1 MDEDFVFTIVLHY
14 WGKIKTNPFTYEGGQ
29 VNRVENI
36 KSDEMSFIEI
46 LNIGKEFGYD
56 ETDIWMYRVPTVPF
70 AGGLRYLDTDIEVL
84 NMVKFAKV
92 YNEVEM
98 VVMRRAASEEA
109 AKASSEEDSAHRVHF
124 GDSESDVNDM
134 FEEYISSDVV
144 ASEVSKEVVEDHV
157 RLSNCKQ
164 YKRNACK
171 RVKIKVGRKGYSGGI
186 DAVRVGSDLV
196 ARSGVGAEN
205 DAAETSWESETSA
218 VVSSS
223 SDDESR
229 PRYPQYQEPKAFTEL
244 KFELGMQFAT
254 KQDVTDAVRH
264 YSVFKGVQL
273 RFKKNDKIRVR
284 VKCVY
289 GCPFELFFGK
299 MANEDT
305 WQLKLMKDE
314 HNCGTQLKNKHASYK
329 WLGKH
334 LVEDVKNDPKTYR
347 AKRVAKQ
354 LIDGSCKEQY
364 AQLGDYSEELIRSNP
379 GSNSII
385 HTERPQPHL
394 QPRFGRFYVCLD
406 ACKRGFLAGCRPFI
420 GLDGCHLKGQYTG
433 QLLTAIGKDANN
445 GVYPIAY
452 AVAEAELKESWEW
465 FLEMLFKD
473 IGDLSYESWTFM
485 SDQQKGL
492 VPTFEKL
499 MPVDHRFCVRH
510 LYNNFSKEFKGKLLK
525 DRMWAAARATNMAEF
540 EIEMEKIKD
549 INVKAWKWL
558 DGHPKEHW
566 DKPIITMM
574 EEIRLLL
581 MDRYV
586 KMKSMIGRYKGRIC
600 PRIHKKLEI
609 EKSNSRTWTP
619 RWSGD
624 DDLSVYEV
632 SMYPRSA
639 GKNIED
645 FVHSCYNMTSFALA
659 YEPCVL
665 PINGPDLWPQSNRD
679 TILPPPYRK
688 QPGRPKKRRRREHDE
703 PRNTYRVPRIHAP
716 GKCRKCGQVGHNK
729 RSCKNDPTNETAP
742 PSQTAAGP
750 SSLRR
755 KIMFRRR
762 QPSHTIETATPSDDI
777 VQSQPAPTSQTE
789 PPSDIVVQS
798 QPVPTIQT
806 EPPSDIVVQSQPAPT
821 IQTSAPSRNKSMVR
835 PTEAL
840 RRCPIFKASNRV
852 SMETMATA
860 SEASKRITRLFM
872 DKKN

>member
-29 VNRVENI
+29 VKRVENI

-70 AGGLRYLDTDIEVL
+70 AGGLRYLDTDIEGVAL
-84 NMVKFAKV
+84 CDIMEADN
-92 YNEVEM
+92 NEGDGGNKDNGGIEGDGGNEED
-98 VVMRRAASEEA
+98 ASEEA

-144 ASEVSKEVVEDHV
+144 GL
-157 RLSNCKQ
+157 R
-164 YKRNACK
+164 
-171 RVKIKVGRKGYSGGI
+171 I
-186 DAVRVGSDLV
+186 RVGSDLV

-229 PRYPQYQEPKAFTEL
+229 PRMSL
-244 KFELGMQFAT
+244 MQF
-254 KQDVTDAVRH
+254 RH

-334 LVEDVKNDPKTYR
+334 LVEDVKNDPKVKTISIKRQVAAKFNVHISRHVAYR

-354 LIDGSCKEQY
+354 LINGSCKEQY

-394 QPRFGRFYVCLD
+394 QPRFGRFYICLD

-499 MPVDHRFCVRH
+499 MPVDHRQ
-510 LYNNFSKEFKGKLLK
+510 
-525 DRMWAAARATNMAEF
+525 WAAARATNMAEF

-566 DKPIITMM
+566 SRASFSAYSKCDALTNNGCESFNAQILEFRDKPIITMM

-703 PRNTYRVPRIHAP
+703 PRNTYRVPEDTCTWEMQKMWAI
-716 GKCRKCGQVGHNK
+716 
-729 RSCKNDPTNETAP
+729 
-742 PSQTAAGP
+742 
-750 SSLRR
+750 
-755 KIMFRRR
+755 
-762 QPSHTIETATPSDDI
+762 
-777 VQSQPAPTSQTE
+777 
-789 PPSDIVVQS
+789 QS

-852 SMETMATA
+852 SMETMAAA
-860 SEASKRITRLFM
+860 SEASKRITGLFM

>member
-92 YNEVEM
+92 YNEVEVY
-98 VVMRRAASEEA
+98 VVFLNEGVALCDIMEA
-109 AKASSEEDSAHRVHF
+109 DNNE
-124 GDSESDVNDM
+124 GDGQ
-134 FEEYISSDVV
+134 V

-205 DAAETSWESETSA
+205 DAAETRWESETSA

-334 LVEDVKNDPKTYR
+334 LVEDVKNDPKVKTISIKRQVAAKFNVHISRHVAYR

-354 LIDGSCKEQY
+354 LIRWI
-364 AQLGDYSEELIRSNP
+364 L
-379 GSNSII
+379 
-385 HTERPQPHL
+385 
-394 QPRFGRFYVCLD
+394 
-406 ACKRGFLAGCRPFI
+406 PFI

-499 MPVDHRFCVRH
+499 MPVDHRQ
-510 LYNNFSKEFKGKLLK
+510 
-525 DRMWAAARATNMAEF
+525 WAAARATNMAEF

-566 DKPIITMM
+566 
-574 EEIRLLL
+574 
-581 MDRYV
+581 
-586 KMKSMIGRYKGRIC
+586 
-600 PRIHKKLEI
+600 
-609 EKSNSRTWTP
+609 SRA
-619 RWSGD
+619 SF
-624 DDLSVYEV
+624 
-632 SMYPRSA
+632 SA
-639 GKNIED
+639 Y
-645 FVHSCYNMTSFALA
+645 S
-659 YEPCVL
+659 
-665 PINGPDLWPQSNRD
+665 
-679 TILPPPYRK
+679 
-688 QPGRPKKRRRREHDE
+688 
-703 PRNTYRVPRIHAP
+703 
-716 GKCRKCGQVGHNK
+716 
-729 RSCKNDPTNETAP
+729 
-742 PSQTAAGP
+742 
-750 SSLRR
+750 
-755 KIMFRRR
+755 
-762 QPSHTIETATPSDDI
+762 
-777 VQSQPAPTSQTE
+777 
-789 PPSDIVVQS
+789 
-798 QPVPTIQT
+798 
-806 EPPSDIVVQSQPAPT
+806 
-821 IQTSAPSRNKSMVR
+821 
-835 PTEAL
+835 
-840 RRCPIFKASNRV
+840 
-852 SMETMATA
+852 
-860 SEASKRITRLFM
+860 
-872 DKKN
+872 